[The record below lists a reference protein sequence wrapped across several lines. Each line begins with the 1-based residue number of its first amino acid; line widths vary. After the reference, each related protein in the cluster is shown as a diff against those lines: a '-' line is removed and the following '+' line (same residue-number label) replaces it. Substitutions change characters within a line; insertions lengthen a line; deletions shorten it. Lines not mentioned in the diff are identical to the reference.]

1 MSAGHA
7 DPGRQFTVCL
17 GRDVRVPFDSVL
29 KCPRIVIGDH
39 TRINGRI
46 NIRGQ
51 AECHI
56 GRYCAIGYGV
66 HVLTTNHAT
75 GHANLQVA
83 FQRRHGFADI
93 ERGAGVRIGHN
104 VWIGD
109 GARILAGVCVGHGA
123 VVGAG
128 AVVTRDVEPFAI
140 VHGVPARQGRH
151 RFGAAVRAALLD
163 IAWWDWP
170 EERIARNRRLF
181 DTDLETFEGDVR
193 SLVED

>member
-123 VVGAG
+123 
-128 AVVTRDVEPFAI
+128 
-140 VHGVPARQGRH
+140 
-151 RFGAAVRAALLD
+151 AVRAALLD